1 MSEKEYGKGFVTSY
15 DPFKGFG
22 FIRREK
28 GKDVFFFYDDVLEGH
43 SDILEGDIVEFE
55 VRKEKKGPRAYS
67 LKRVS

>member
-1 MSEKEYGKGFVTSY
+1 MPDKEYAKGFVTSY
-15 DPFKGFG
+15 DAFKGFG

-28 GKDVFFFYDDVLEGH
+28 GKDVFFFYDDVEEG
-43 SDILEGDIVEFE
+43 SEDIIEGDVVEFE

>member
-15 DPFKGFG
+15 DSFKGFG

-55 VRKEKKGPRAYS
+55 VRKEKKGPRAYF